1 MLLEAI
7 KNAVKNYIPLA
18 GNKIKRVDHVYAN
31 DKIIEEL
38 YYSDW
43 GIPKPYLG
51 TALPDGYV
59 WCDGT
64 TPTVLRSNCHAKFIE
79 AMSTNYPGDGST
91 TINIPIIKP
100 GSSLIQSGK
109 DTTSGVT
116 FTQGTSGGEVKH
128 LLTANESGLQAHTH
142 VTVTGANSTNQRSA
156 NEGSGP
162 NIVVS
167 EVADNGYSSISTGP
181 AVPSSGT
188 SSAITA
194 HNNMPPYFV
203 VKYILRYA

>member
-7 KNAVKNYIPLA
+7 KNSVKNYIPLA
-18 GNKIKRVDHVYAN
+18 GNKIKRVDHVNAN

-38 YYSDW
+38 YYFDW

-51 TALPDGYV
+51 AALPEGYV

-91 TINIPIIKP
+91 TIDIPIIKP
-100 GSSLIQSGK
+100 GSSLIQSGT
-109 DTTSGVT
+109 DITSGVM

-128 LLTANESGLQAHTH
+128 LLTTTETPIVPHTH
-142 VTVTGANSTNQRSA
+142 TLKYDKAYQRTEDPRETASGAYGIQVSAIQEQTVSTISTSTNS
-156 NEGSGP
+156 P
-162 NIVVS
+162 V
-167 EVADNGYSSISTGP
+167 
-181 AVPSSGT
+181 
-188 SSAITA
+188 A

>member
-91 TINIPIIKP
+91 TINIPIINP
-100 GSSLIQSGK
+100 GSSLIQFG
-109 DTTSGVT
+109 TASGVT
-116 FTQGTSGGEVKH
+116 FTQGDSGGEVKH
-128 LLTANESGLQAHTH
+128 LLTTAETPIVPHTH
-142 VTVTGANSTNQRSA
+142 TLKYYRAYQRTNDPTETGDGPYGIQVSAIQEQTVSTTSTSTN
-156 NEGSGP
+156 
-162 NIVVS
+162 
-167 EVADNGYSSISTGP
+167 TP
-181 AVPSSGT
+181 A
-188 SSAITA
+188 A
-194 HNNMPPYFV
+194 HNNMSPYFV